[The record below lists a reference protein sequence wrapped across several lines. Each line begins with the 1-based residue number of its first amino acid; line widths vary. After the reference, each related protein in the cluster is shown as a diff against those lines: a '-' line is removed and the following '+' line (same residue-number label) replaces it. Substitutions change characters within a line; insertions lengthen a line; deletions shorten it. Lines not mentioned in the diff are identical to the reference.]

1 MAELL
6 DLLPLYGDES
16 EETIRARWI
25 AWANEGVSPL
35 DFHYVDTRDGGFWS
49 LTVTPGIREFA
60 RLYDFM
66 GTEVVAASHPVY
78 AWGDYLDDHAV
89 VFGLERLPPTHAEG
103 FVVFYG
109 IDGTVVGSGAQV
121 GAADADPTRPP
132 IAFEVQTSG
141 VVTGGT
147 VVLPVRAVDPGSDA
161 NLSPGALVV
170 PLTQIVN
177 ITGRNNVAATT
188 GGTDDETD
196 EALRD
201 RLLAQY
207 VSSASGNQHY
217 YRRVARAQPGVG
229 RVTVVPLWNGPGTVR
244 VVVTDSIGNP
254 VAQSVIDALQAT
266 LDPVA
271 GQGVG
276 QGQIGAT
283 VTVATATVLSITVAA
298 TVEFLTG
305 YALDGGGGSV
315 ALRAAIQAAIDNYVA
330 SVEPGGEV
338 VRAQVQSRIALI
350 LGVHDVGSVTLNGV
364 AANVTVPSS
373 PPRIPRISTYTLTSG
388 TL

>member
-1 MAELL
+1 VAELL

-16 EETIRARWI
+16 EETILARWRG
-25 AWANEGVSPL
+25 WANEGVSPL
-35 DFHYVDTRDGGFWS
+35 DFHYVDTRDGSYWS
-49 LTVTPGIREFA
+49 LTTMPGIREFA
-60 RLYDFM
+60 RLYDFA

-78 AWGDYLDDHAV
+78 AWGDYLDDHAT
-89 VFGLERLPPTHAEG
+89 VFGIERLPPTHAEG
-103 FVVFYG
+103 LVTFTG
-109 IDGTVVGSGAQV
+109 TNGTVVGAGTQV
-121 GAADADPTRPP
+121 GAPDADPTRPP

-141 VVTGGT
+141 VVTGG
-147 VVLPVRAVDPGSDA
+147 VAILPVRAIDPGSDA
-161 NLSPGALVV
+161 NLSPGALTV
-170 PLTQIVN
+170 PLTPIVN
-177 ITGRNNVAATT
+177 ITGRTNAAATT

-217 YRRVARAQPGVG
+217 YRRIARAQPGVG

-244 VVVTDSIGNP
+244 VVVTDPGGNP

-283 VTVATATVLSITVAA
+283 VTVATATVLNITVAA
-298 TVEFLTG
+298 TVEFVAG
-305 YALDGGGGSV
+305 YTLDGGGGSV
-315 ALRAAIQAAIDNYVA
+315 ALRAAIQAAIDSYVA

-350 LGVHDVGSVTLNGV
+350 LGVHDVSSPTLNGV

-373 PPRIPRISTYTLTSG
+373 PPRIPRVTAYTLTSG